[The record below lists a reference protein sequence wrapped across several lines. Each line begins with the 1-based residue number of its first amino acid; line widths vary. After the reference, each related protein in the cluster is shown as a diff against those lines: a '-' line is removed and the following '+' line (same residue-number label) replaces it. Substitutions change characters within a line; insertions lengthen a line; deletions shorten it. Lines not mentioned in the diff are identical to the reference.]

1 MGMTID
7 LAIKVL
13 KRMIRKGIAYDDGYA
28 FEPLA
33 QDEEKACSIAID
45 TMNSHQMMQ
54 ADYENRLKADLKAI
68 LVELQLEI
76 EGLRTEYILADYEED
91 INTGI
96 EMAADAI
103 QEKINELDGEHDP
116 TPQI

>member
-7 LAIKVL
+7 EAIGIITAKGNYSYTVIENEAKDVL
-13 KRMIRKGIAYDDGYA
+13 IDIARKY
-28 FEPLA
+28 
-33 QDEEKACSIAID
+33 
-45 TMNSHQMMQ
+45 QMVQ

-68 LVELQLEI
+68 LVELQLKI
-76 EGLRTEYILADYEED
+76 EELRIEYILADYEED

-103 QEKINELDGEHDP
+103 QEKINELDGEQDP
-116 TPQI
+116 TPQK